1 MRRKSTLTGLMT
13 MLVAAVA
20 VAFAPHRAAAADPPA
35 RPNILWIVSEDN
47 GPFLGCYGD
56 EFADTPNLDRL
67 ARDGILYENA
77 VANAPVCAPAR
88 STIITGVYAT
98 AMGTHHMRS
107 SNRIPTGTIKLFPA
121 YLREAGYFTSNR
133 SKTDYNLSPVE
144 KDAWNQIT
152 GGHWRNREPGQPF
165 FSVFNIGTSHESSLH
180 GSKVH
185 EEYLKEDFTLPPY
198 HPDTPE
204 IRSNWV
210 EYYRIVSRMDAQVG
224 EILADLEKDGLADDT
239 IVFYYADHAGILTR
253 SKRFLFDTGVHV
265 PMIVRFPKKWQHLAP
280 AEPGSRLD
288 RNVAFVDLAPTVLSL
303 AGIDAPDYMQGVAFL
318 GPKAG
323 EPRAYN
329 YVFRGRMDE
338 RYDMMRAVR
347 DGQYKYINNYMPH
360 RIYGQHL
367 NYLWRM
373 PATQSWERAFKAG
386 KTNEVQSRFFG
397 PKAAEEL
404 YDHTKDPWEVNNLA
418 GDPAYADVL
427 KRMREANR
435 EHLLTIRDAGFLPE
449 SEMVDRA
456 ARNNTTVCEMARD
469 ERLYPLTRLIEAA
482 DTASSRDPGALPK
495 LIEYMGDADP
505 GIRYWGAVG
514 CAVLEKQAAAA
525 ADTLRKLLEDP
536 TPSVRITAA
545 EALYRMGHTD
555 EARPVIVGA
564 LEDPN
569 SWAALRAVN
578 ILQSLGPEALKAA
591 LPELAKAAKRGGYV
605 QRAAGWAVESVGGSS
620 K

>member
-1 MRRKSTLTGLMT
+1 MQRRTLLTALAAI
-13 MLVAAVA
+13 VAASTCLSFFENHVA
-20 VAFAPHRAAAADPPA
+20 TAAD
-35 RPNILWIVSEDN
+35 RPSILWIVSEDN

-56 EFADTPNLDRL
+56 EFADTPNLDRM
-67 ARDGILYENA
+67 ARSGILYENA

-88 STIITGVYAT
+88 STIITGVYAA

-144 KDAWNQIT
+144 KDAWNQIG
-152 GGHWRNREPGQPF
+152 GGHWRNRDSGQPF

-180 GSKVH
+180 GSKV
-185 EEYLKEDFTLPPY
+185 EPEYLKEDFQLPPY

-210 EYYRIVSRMDAQVG
+210 QYYRIITKMDAQVG
-224 EILADLEKDGLADDT
+224 EILADLERDGLAEDT
-239 IVFYYADHAGILTR
+239 IVFYYADHGGILTR

-265 PMIVRFPKKWQHLAP
+265 PMIVRFPKRWQHLAP
-280 AEPGSRLD
+280 AKPGSRLD

-303 AGIDAPDYMQGVAFL
+303 AGIDAPEYMQGVAFL
-318 GPKAG
+318 CPKAG
-323 EPRAYN
+323 EPRGYN

-367 NYLWRM
+367 NYLWKM

-397 PKAAEEL
+397 PKPAEEL

-435 EHLLTIRDAGFLPE
+435 QHLLQIRDAGFLPE
-449 SEMVDRA
+449 SEMGDRA
-456 ARNNTTVCEMARD
+456 ARNDTTIYEMARD
-469 ERLYPLTRLIEAA
+469 EELYPLKRLIEAA
-482 DTASSRDPGALPK
+482 ETASSRDAGTVPK

-525 ADTLRKLLEDP
+525 AEKLRKLLEDP
-536 TPSVRITAA
+536 TPCVRITAA
-545 EALYRMGHTD
+545 EALWRMGHAD
-555 EARPVIVGA
+555 EARPVIVAA
-564 LEDPN
+564 LEASD

-578 ILQSLGPEALKAA
+578 VLQALGPDALKAA
-591 LPELAKAAKRGGYV
+591 LPELEKAAKRGGYV
-605 QRAAGWAVESVGGSS
+605 QRAAQWAVESVG
-620 K
+620 KE

>member
-1 MRRKSTLTGLMT
+1 MQRNSILIGVMAIVVGPAGLAV
-13 MLVAAVA
+13 VAG
-20 VAFAPHRAAAADPPA
+20 HAAAAD

-56 EFADTPNLDRL
+56 EFADTPNLDRM

-98 AMGTHHMRS
+98 AMGTHNMRS
-107 SNRIPTGTIKLFPA
+107 TNRIPTGTIKLFPA

-144 KDAWNQIT
+144 KEAWNQIT

-185 EEYLKEDFTLPPY
+185 EEYLKEDFQLPPY

-210 EYYRIVSRMDAQVG
+210 EYYRIITKMDAQVG
-224 EILADLEKDGLADDT
+224 RILADLEKDGLADDT

-253 SKRFLFDTGVHV
+253 SKRYLFDTGVHV

-280 AEPGSRLD
+280 APPGSRLG

-323 EPRAYN
+323 EPRDYN

-367 NYLWRM
+367 NYLWKM
-373 PATQSWERAFKAG
+373 PATQSWERAFKEG

-397 PKAAEEL
+397 PKPAEEL
-404 YDHTKDPWEVNNLA
+404 YDHTKDPWEVHNLA

-427 KRMREANR
+427 DRMRRANR
-435 EHLLTIRDAGFLPE
+435 EHLLRIRDAGFLPE

-456 ARNNTTVCEMARD
+456 ARNNTTIYEMARN
-469 ERLYPLTRLIEAA
+469 EKLYPLTRLIEAA

-495 LIEYMGDADP
+495 LIEQMGDDDP
-505 GIRYWGAVG
+505 GIRYWGALG
-514 CAVLEKQAAAA
+514 CVVLAEKAAGA
-525 ADTLRKLLEDP
+525 ADTLCKLLEDP
-536 TPSVRITAA
+536 TPCVRITAA
-545 EALYRMGHTD
+545 EALCVMGHAD
-555 EARPVIVGA
+555 EARPVIVAA
-564 LEDPN
+564 LEDPD
-569 SWAALRAVN
+569 SWVALRAVN
-578 ILQSLGPEALKAA
+578 ILQSLGPEALRSA
-591 LPELAKAAKRGGYV
+591 LPELKKAAKRGGYV
-605 QRAAGWAVESVGGSS
+605 QRAAQWAVESLGGN
-620 K
+620 